1 MPNTL
6 RTSCAQPRDNPWTT
20 CVEATTPKSG
30 QWTTSTLC
38 TLCTPA
44 TCSYVHSYS
53 DGFSSDTAPVIPT
66 VHTPYNEQ
74 KLIKLKLIN
83 TYLSGEL
90 L

>member
-1 MPNTL
+1 MPNNL
-6 RTSCAQPRDNPWTT
+6 RTSCAQYEDNQCTT
-20 CVEATTPKSG
+20 IVEATTLKSG
-30 QWTTSTLC
+30 QCTTGTLYTFYTPSTR
-38 TLCTPA
+38 
-44 TCSYVHSYS
+44 SYVHSYS
-53 DGFSSDTAPVIPT
+53 VSFLSDIATVIPT